1 MVQSAGLLKGV
12 PILVV
17 EDDPGNARLLA
28 VLFAKQGAEVRT
40 APDAEAAVA
49 ILKTFRPALIALDL
63 VLPKMSGLLLVRQL
77 KATSATRD
85 IPVIAMSIMDGSTAE
100 RLALEGGC
108 AAFVPKPIDSQTYM
122 AVVMDHVKG
131 QFHAAPGLDTG
142 GNVG

>member
-1 MVQSAGLLKGV
+1 MAGMVQSDGLLKGV

-28 VLFAKQGAEVRT
+28 VMFAKRGADVRT

-49 ILKTFRPALIALDL
+49 ILKTFRPAIIALDL
-63 VLPKMSGLLLVRQL
+63 VLPRMSGLLLVRQL
-77 KATSATRD
+77 KAAPATRD

-108 AAFVPKPIDSQTYM
+108 AAFVSKPIDSEAYM

-131 QFHAAPGLDTG
+131 QAGGAPPLDHP
-142 GNVG
+142 